1 MTAEC
6 VGECMSACN
15 AEEKNMV
22 VTSPDVFGK
31 NSDAVQKNRPEDAGG
46 TSGKIAAQVYAGME
60 RVPAALS
67 SGTE

>member
-1 MTAEC
+1 
-6 VGECMSACN
+6 
-15 AEEKNMV
+15 MV